1 MTSGSAMVNQA
12 EMGRNGGRRFRH
24 AQEEVGGEG
33 GAGMEGNGISTLLRR
48 GHEE

>member
-1 MTSGSAMVNQA
+1 MVNQA
-12 EMGRNGGRRFRH
+12 EMRRNWGRRFRH

-33 GAGMEGNGISTLLRR
+33 GGMEGSGISTLLRR